1 MKELLKLIK
10 RLLAKGFATPA
21 EKAEVAKLYKALP
34 TSEQG
39 EVADQVADVKDLDEE
54 DEDAEE
60 EKDEDEDEDVSTE
73 DVEKTLEKI
82 LNKKVKTLEATYDK
96 KLQAAIAEHKEMAT
110 KRVGLYNPE
119 VQEDRKAK
127 NVLVRK
133 FITALVDND
142 TATLKDISSGGSGG
156 YLLDTD
162 LVAEV
167 QFLQTEY
174 GVCRREMTTT
184 PITSKSLD
192 LTNIAT
198 DLEAYWTD
206 EGSAKTSS
214 EVVFGQP
221 VLTLKKM
228 AVIVPM
234 TDEILEDSAID
245 LVGFLTGRIA
255 EKMAAKE
262 DAAFLKGDGTSGFGS
277 FTGILNNANVNT
289 VTMTGT
295 TFASI
300 TADDLIDMQ
309 DETPQ
314 GAHANGKYFM
324 HRTIMSYVRKLK
336 DDQNAY
342 IYQAPSATGPA
353 TIWGKP
359 VVLSEAM
366 PSKSASDD
374 DTPFV
379 IFGDL
384 RKAAWLGY
392 RGGLRVKLSDEATV
406 RNSAG
411 NADIDLFRQDMTALR
426 VVERVGFVVTIPT
439 AVTVLFTAAASV

>member
-1 MKELLKLIK
+1 MPKLRK
-10 RLLAKGFATPA
+10 N
-21 EKAEVAKLYKALP
+21 V
-34 TSEQG
+34 
-39 EVADQVADVKDLDEE
+39 EE
-54 DEDAEE
+54 DEDVKKPVDAEDSE
-60 EKDEDEDEDVSTE
+60 ADEVDEDDADEAADESASQEDVQKMLGKMIAAES
-73 DVEKTLEKI
+73 KKI
-82 LNKKVKTLEATYDK
+82 AATYEAKFEAFK
-96 KLQAAIAEHKEMAT
+96 KEQTELST
-110 KRVGLYNPE
+110 KRAGLYNPAIKS
-119 VQEDRKAK
+119 DRDEK
-127 NVLVRK
+127 NKLVRK
-133 FITALVDND
+133 FVTALMEND
-142 TATLKDISSGGSGG
+142 VVTLKDMSEGGTGG

-167 QFLQTEY
+167 QFLMTEY
-174 GVCRREMTTT
+174 GVCRREMTV
-184 PITSKSLD
+184 INMTSKTLD

-198 DLEAYWTD
+198 DLNAYWVD
-206 EGSAKTSS
+206 EAAAKTSS
-214 EVVFGQP
+214 DVVFGQP
-221 VLTLKKM
+221 QLTLKKM